1 MSAIQEQAKPEAYVP
16 EQDLSKRGT
25 QVFVE
30 RAMDKSWFLEQ
41 VVLEVKDEVVPEQN
55 EPAF

>member
-41 VVLEVKDEVVPEQN
+41 VVLEVKDEVVPEQSDL
-55 EPAF
+55 PF